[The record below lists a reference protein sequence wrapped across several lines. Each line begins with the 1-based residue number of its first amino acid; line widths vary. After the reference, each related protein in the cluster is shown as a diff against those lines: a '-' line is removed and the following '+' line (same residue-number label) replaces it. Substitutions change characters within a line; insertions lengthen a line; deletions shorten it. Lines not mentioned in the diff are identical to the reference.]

1 MINALFQRPLSRAA
15 SALVAPL
22 LAATCALA
30 PVHAAVI
37 SLAGDLSAHNAQV
50 RVAFSTS
57 APGSVSLRTSS
68 WNHGV
73 NIDPMLTLFD
83 ASGQL
88 VDSNDDDALS
98 PFDPLGNYDARID
111 ATLGAGSWLL
121 VLTAAPNSA
130 NGSHLADG
138 FAYDAEAPIDIATW
152 DQPSFDPN
160 TPDSQKGRQW
170 ALSLSG
176 VDSAHTVPEPTTL
189 ALVVA
194 GLLAALRLAR
204 RNRSI

>member
-1 MINALFQRPLSRAA
+1 MINTLFQRPLSLAA
-15 SALVAPL
+15 AALV
-22 LAATCALA
+22 AATCAMA
-30 PVHAAVI
+30 PAHAAVI
-37 SLAGDLSAHNAQV
+37 SLAGDLATHNAQV

-57 APGSVSLRTSS
+57 APGTVSLRTSS
-68 WNHGV
+68 WDYGV
-73 NIDPMLTLFD
+73 NFDPMLTLFD

-98 PFDPLGNYDARID
+98 AFDPQGNYDARID

-121 VLTAAPNSA
+121 VLTAAPNTAS
-130 NGSHLADG
+130 GSSLADG
-138 FAYDAEAPIDIATW
+138 FAYDAEAPIDISAW
-152 DQPSFDPN
+152 DQPSYDPN
-160 TPDSQKGRQW
+160 TPDSHKGSQW